1 MFEDEEDDSYKATTL
16 VSLMTTTTHILRSVD
31 ASSRNSNIESEL
43 LRAMCWSQVSLRR
56 RTFVFF
62 YAVRKRT
69 VTKHETLT
77 ERERERER
85 KREKEGKKG
94 KKEERVS

>member
-1 MFEDEEDDSYKATTL
+1 VL
-16 VSLMTTTTHILRSVD
+16 VTSLIAAADIR
-31 ASSRNSNIESEL
+31 
-43 LRAMCWSQVSLRR
+43 
-56 RTFVFF
+56 FF

-85 KREKEGKKG
+85 EKERERGKKR
-94 KKEERVS
+94 KKRRASELKDGLNIQHST

>member
-1 MFEDEEDDSYKATTL
+1 VL
-16 VSLMTTTTHILRSVD
+16 VASLIAAADIR
-31 ASSRNSNIESEL
+31 
-43 LRAMCWSQVSLRR
+43 
-56 RTFVFF
+56 FF
-62 YAVRKRT
+62 YAVLKRT

-77 ERERERER
+77 ERERER